1 MIVVMPDARYAGGA
15 DTEQAVFGDRAEL
28 RLYQATDLNDVPA
41 ESSSAICSL

>member
-1 MIVVMPDARYAGGA
+1 MLDAHYAGGA
-15 DTEQAVFGDRAEL
+15 DTEQAVFGDQAEL